1 VGIGGQ
7 QQPAVRVQ
15 VDPEALAALA
25 FTTLVAFTR
34 ARGARGDSER
44 GAETEARGDSER
56 GAETEARGDSV
67 RGAAT
72 EPREPAA
79 PRSGGGRRRRF
90 LFRRFRIGA
99 TMELGRSERTT
110 MRPLLS

>member
-56 GAETEARGDSV
+56 GA
-67 RGAAT
+67 AT